1 MTIIEFEKKLIDA
14 DNVSIC
20 ENIKSFEAST
30 RDSNGNNILNYYIM
44 NKKNINFPIDLFL
57 SLLDSFNFDYD
68 AKQNK
73 GQKRSPLALTI
84 LYNEKEMFNALMNRC
99 VDVENPDVNGNTP
112 LFNATMEYKGDSY
125 YIENLLKNH
134 ADPNKV
140 NKYNVSPV
148 KLAYTIANTDVRK
161 LFANGC

>member
-30 RDSNGNNILNYYIM
+30 RDSNGNNILHYYIM

-84 LYNEKEMFNALMNRC
+84 LYNERRCLMR
-99 VDVENPDVNGNTP
+99 
-112 LFNATMEYKGDSY
+112 
-125 YIENLLKNH
+125 
-134 ADPNKV
+134 
-140 NKYNVSPV
+140 
-148 KLAYTIANTDVRK
+148 
-161 LFANGC
+161 